1 MAMTDEEK
9 FLATIN
15 LEELKLKVD
24 VWKTI
29 IDVQKHFNK
38 YRNESSKF
46 RYPYIIS
53 IYWCN
58 RC

>member
-15 LEELKLKVD
+15 LEALKLKVD

-29 IDVQKHFNK
+29 VDVQKHFNDS
-38 YRNESSKF
+38 RNESS
-46 RYPYIIS
+46 
-53 IYWCN
+53 
-58 RC
+58 